1 MIVNALV
8 LPAQP
13 GVMLFGGLA
22 LLVGMVALPLG
33 QMVGWAAWLFLTWTL
48 QVIHLFAQ
56 APGVAIELGYVDPVW
71 DVAYVAVLAA
81 LTFYVSRNAEQ
92 RAEVK
97 QRMAKLLS
105 PRLALPAI
113 GVIVL
118 LGELALSWQPDGK
131 LHVHALAALGSRM
144 PFWDRDIDVVVVTSD
159 DAKSMNGLLA
169 VVDRYQVEQIVS
181 VDIGDNRAGR
191 EWLEPS
197 ISPDE

>member
-1 MIVNALV
+1 MSQQQLA
-8 LPAQP
+8 
-13 GVMLFGGLA
+13 MGG

-33 QMVGWAAWLFLTWTL
+33 QMVGWAAWLFLAWTL

-56 APGVAIELGYVDPVW
+56 VPGVSIELGYVDPVW
-71 DVAYVAVLAA
+71 GVAYVAVLAV

-118 LGELALSWQPDGK
+118 LAVLALEPARADGTPSSPVPIPPDR
-131 LHVHALAALGSRM
+131 V
-144 PFWDRDIDVVVVTSD
+144 
-159 DAKSMNGLLA
+159 
-169 VVDRYQVEQIVS
+169 
-181 VDIGDNRAGR
+181 
-191 EWLEPS
+191 PS
-197 ISPDE
+197 